1 MSADS
6 PTPGSGKERPAM
18 NPQSLADPMNPQS
31 LSNLIDIGVAQR
43 TLEGEPESGDAW
55 VLAPFDGGVL
65 LAVIDGLGHGPEAAH
80 PAQLARRALQAEPH
94 TDLVTLIGRCHTA
107 LRHTRGAVMTL
118 VQIHLPG
125 PSMTWVAVGNVEGR
139 VVRGGN
145 LDERASLP
153 DEAVLLMG
161 GVVGYQLPTLKPAT
175 LALHPGDTLML
186 ATDGLRA
193 DALET
198 LSEQSTGT
206 QEQADTLLATHARDT
221 DDALVLIARYQG

>member
-1 MSADS
+1 MH
-6 PTPGSGKERPAM
+6 
-18 NPQSLADPMNPQS
+18 PQSLADPMHPRS
-31 LSNLIDIGVAQR
+31 LADLIDVGVAQR
-43 TLEGEPESGDAW
+43 ALEGERESGDAW
-55 VLAPFDGGVL
+55 VLAPFDGGAL

-94 TDLVTLIGRCHTA
+94 TDLVSLVGRCHIA

-139 VVRGGN
+139 LVRGQRPDG
-145 LDERASLP
+145 RASHP

-161 GVVGYQLPTLKPAT
+161 GVVGYQLPALKPAT
-175 LALHPGDTLML
+175 LALDPGDTVML

-193 DALET
+193 DALEA
-198 LSEQSTGT
+198 LCEHSAGA
-206 QEQADTLLATHARDT
+206 QEQADSLLATHGRDT